1 MRANQIVLSSTSID
15 TAFLDVTIGTKQSS
29 WTAEISLTNHPIQ
42 HTGVEVT
49 AIFDKVFSSLYNAK
63 LQKVSKV
70 LLGLVQQKL
79 AVTSQFDDHFLHK
92 GEAYQHPVFV
102 VKGLKNNPLGLPSV
116 IALNLVIRVNE
127 ISDHNTD
134 IPKMLPKIFQGL
146 GNMCEAYSIKLKP
159 GAQPRTIYAPH
170 NAPLPLK
177 DKFKNWQECSQ

>member
-1 MRANQIVLSSTSID
+1 MTYAIVLLYYSVVVIIFILIVVLFIASILNLLTKIMLYNIID
-15 TAFLDVTIGTKQSS
+15 TAFLDGTIGTKQSS

-102 VKGLKNNPLGLPSV
+102 VKGLKNNPLGLPNV
-116 IALNLVIRVNE
+116 IALNLVI
-127 ISDHNTD
+127 
-134 IPKMLPKIFQGL
+134 
-146 GNMCEAYSIKLKP
+146 
-159 GAQPRTIYAPH
+159 
-170 NAPLPLK
+170 
-177 DKFKNWQECSQ
+177 